1 MTEDS
6 SKQVDQRLRAAVE
19 SAPSGLIM
27 TDSEGR
33 IVLVNRETE
42 RLFGYSREEILGR
55 SIDLLVPERFRRG
68 HPGFRGQFLAEPKV
82 RAMGAGRELY
92 GLRKDGSE
100 VPVEIGLTPVVT
112 PEGIFVLSTVVD
124 ISARQRAEARFR
136 VAVESS
142 PNGMVMVD
150 RGGRIVLVNREV
162 ERLFGYTRDELLG
175 QSIEVLVPD
184 RSRGKH
190 PDFRH
195 LFFEK
200 PAARSM
206 GAGRELYGLRK
217 DGTEIPVEIGL
228 NPIETEE
235 GLFVLSSIVDISAR
249 KRADEERNRLQDQLR
264 QAQKMEAIGTLAG
277 GIAHDFNNMLG
288 AIVGYAEL
296 VKAQVTDRPAALA
309 DLSELLKASHR
320 GRELIERILSFSRR
334 QTPSRKPLDLRHT
347 VQDVQHFLRATI
359 PATVELRLNLP
370 ETAQRVTADETSV
383 HQVLMNLAN
392 NAVQAMPRGGK
403 LEITL
408 DEVYVRDS
416 MARANPDLHEG
427 PYSVLT
433 IRDSG
438 GGIDPLV
445 RNRVFE
451 PFFTTKGPGAGS
463 GLGLAVVHA
472 IMRDLEGTVA
482 LESEVGLGTAVRC
495 FFPSLDGAI
504 LPQEDEGAGIRPGR
518 GRGERVLLL
527 DDEPSLAQVGARRLT
542 ALDYRVTA
550 ETDPAVALNRFLED
564 PQAFDVVIT
573 DFTMPKMTGLDFAEA
588 LVKVRPDIPV
598 LLVTGFVEEI
608 EEERFRA
615 AGIRCV
621 LRKPLTLDQLGTAIR
636 EALDA

>member
-1 MTEDS
+1 MTEERAR
-6 SKQVDQRLRAAVE
+6 QVDQRLRAAVE

-27 TDSEGR
+27 TDAEGR

-68 HPGFRGQFLAEPKV
+68 HPGFLAEPKV

-359 PATVELRLNLP
+359 PATVELRMNLP

-416 MARANPDLHEG
+416 MARATPDLHEG

-433 IRDSG
+433 IRDPG

-463 GLGLAVVHA
+463 GLGLAVVQA
-472 IMRDLEGTVA
+472 IMHDLDGTVA
-482 LESEVGLGTAVRC
+482 LESETGRGTLVRC
-495 FFPSLDGAI
+495 YFPALEAELIPAPAEMS
-504 LPQEDEGAGIRPGR
+504 GIQT
-518 GRGERVLLL
+518 GRGERILFV
-527 DDEPSLAQVGARRLT
+527 DDEISLARVGARRLS
-542 ALDYRVTA
+542 ALDYRVEA
-550 ETDPAVALNRFLED
+550 ETDPAAALDRFRSD
-564 PQAFDVVIT
+564 PAAFDLVVT
-573 DFTMPKMTGLDFAEA
+573 DFTMPGMTGLDFAEA
-588 LVKVRPDIPV
+588 LVRVRPDVPV
-598 LLVTGFVEEI
+598 LMVTGFVEEI
-608 EEERFRA
+608 PESRLRA
-615 AGIRCV
+615 AGVRRV
-621 LRKPLTLDQLGTAIR
+621 LRKPLTLEQLSAAVR
-636 EALDA
+636 DVLDG